1 MRQAL
6 SSAARK
12 ASEDNRSSHGKVRSP
27 GQPRNDTNP
36 IHAHVQAYYS
46 FEDIVLHTENPFM
59 TKPSTD
65 TAQAS
70 PTKQFFV
77 SMLTRDISLADAIL
91 DLLDNCLDGA
101 MRLKHGNEV
110 DYSKHFVSIQIAE
123 DHFSIADNCGGI
135 PRDVAINY
143 AFKMG
148 RDSDDDRDSDA
159 ETIGMYG
166 VGMKRAIFKMGRNAL
181 VRTRHGDDMFEVPI
195 TSQWLEA
202 KNWDPL
208 PINEPTETKER
219 LDEAGTTIYVTDLY
233 EGVSRHFSNGGF
245 MNDVSTAISEHFTT
259 FIQWGLKVSLN
270 GTPMKAVPVQ
280 VLVSTEEGSPAPY
293 VYQAT
298 IDEVLVSISVGLNT
312 GKSLDDDDEDDTGF
326 ERDRSSV
333 TAGWTVLCNDRAV
346 IVGDKSRLTGW
357 GDGIPLYHP
366 QFAMITGIIEFRSK
380 HADKLPVTTTKRALD
395 TSSNVW
401 LESLVKMKE
410 GMRIWISYTNQW
422 KNHPRADQTSHW
434 ESAKPMPLNQAIEVV
449 GARSA
454 TKKNAGTIEFNPQK
468 AKVLPVPDDKKPSS
482 RKIVYSRPAEEIR
495 LVSKLLFDEP
505 DEKPGIVGDKC
516 FEIQLAN
523 AKKQGD

>member
-1 MRQAL
+1 
-6 SSAARK
+6 
-12 ASEDNRSSHGKVRSP
+12 
-27 GQPRNDTNP
+27 
-36 IHAHVQAYYS
+36 
-46 FEDIVLHTENPFM
+46 M

-101 MRLKHGNEV
+101 MRLANGNDV
-110 DYSKHFVSIQIAE
+110 DYAKHFVKIKIAE

-135 PRDVAINY
+135 PRDVAKNY

-148 RDSDDDRDSDA
+148 REPDDDRDADA

-166 VGMKRAIFKMGRNAL
+166 VGMKRAIFKMGRDAL
-181 VRTRHGDDMFEVPI
+181 VRTRQGDDMFEVPI

-208 PINEPTETKER
+208 PINEPTEASEQ
-219 LDEAGTTIYVTDLY
+219 LPEPGTTIYIGDLY
-233 EGVSRHFSNGGF
+233 EGVSRHFANAAF
-245 MNDVSTAISEHFTT
+245 ENEVCTAIAEHFTI
-259 FIQWGLKVSLN
+259 FIQLGLKVELN
-270 GTPMKAVPVQ
+270 GTPVESVRF
-280 VLVSTEEGSPAPY
+280 
-293 VYQAT
+293 
-298 IDEVLVSISVGLNT
+298 EVLVSMDEDRPAPYIYQKTIDGVLVSITVGLNT
-312 GKSLDDDDEDDTGF
+312 GKSLGDDDEDDAGF
-326 ERDRSSV
+326 ERDRSSA

-357 GDGIPLYHP
+357 GDSIPLYHP
-366 QFAMITGIIEFRSK
+366 QFAIITGIIEFRSK

-422 KNHPRADQTSHW
+422 KNHPRSDQWSHW
-434 ESAKPMPLNQAIEVV
+434 DAAKPMPLSKAIEVV
-449 GARSA
+449 ATRSA
-454 TKKNAGTIEFNPQK
+454 ARKAADVIEFNPQK
-468 AKVLPVPDDKKPSS
+468 AKVLPEPEDKKPSS
-482 RKIVYSRPAEEIR
+482 RKIVFSRPAEEIR
-495 LVSKLLFDEP
+495 LVSKMLFDDP
-505 DEKPGIVGDKC
+505 GEKPGIVGDKC
-516 FEIQLAN
+516 FEMQLTKS
-523 AKKQGD
+523 KKQED